1 MRVREIPVAN
11 VDREGGSCLE
21 LFNGE
26 NVAPT
31 KRLQTHLSGPVL
43 RPEDE
48 GLHPQ
53 MQEGLLMK
61 VSNEDEAES
70 LERASELLMVA

>member
-1 MRVREIPVAN
+1 MRVRKIPVAN
-11 VDREGGSCLE
+11 VDREGGCCLE

-26 NVAPT
+26 NGAPA
-31 KRLQTHLSGPVL
+31 KRLQTYLSGPIL

-61 VSNEDEAES
+61 VTDKD
-70 LERASELLMVA
+70 

>member
-1 MRVREIPVAN
+1 MRVREIPVAD
-11 VDREGGSCLE
+11 VDRERGCCLE
-21 LFNGE
+21 LCHSENG
-26 NVAPT
+26 ASA
-31 KRLQTHLSGPVL
+31 KRSRTYLSGPVL

-61 VSNEDEAES
+61 VSNKDEAES
-70 LERASELLMVA
+70 FERASELLRVA

>member
-1 MRVREIPVAN
+1 M
-11 VDREGGSCLE
+11 E

-26 NVAPT
+26 NGAPA
-31 KRLQTHLSGPVL
+31 KRLQTYLSGPVL

-61 VSNEDEAES
+61 VTDKD
-70 LERASELLMVA
+70 